1 MIYTKMMEELLGAIG
16 ISGPSVA
23 VVIWYVKS
31 RIVKNEKKLSQ
42 IMEEL
47 KTSTNENKV
56 QEVQINQIKEENKQ
70 LREDLRDLKKLMYG
84 KG

>member
-1 MIYTKMMEELLGAIG
+1 MMDELLGAIG

-23 VVIWYVKS
+23 VVVWYVKN
-31 RIVKNEKKLSQ
+31 RIVKNEKKLSK

-47 KTSTNENKV
+47 KTSTNDNKV
-56 QEVQINQIKEENKQ
+56 QEVQINQIKDENKQ
-70 LREDLRDLKKLMYG
+70 LREDLRDLKKLIYG

>member
-1 MIYTKMMEELLGAIG
+1 MEELLGAIG

-23 VVIWYVKS
+23 VVVWYVKS

-47 KTSTNENKV
+47 KASTNDNKV
-56 QEVQINQIKEENKQ
+56 QEVQIQQ
-70 LREDLRDLKKLMYG
+70 LREDLRDLKKLVYG

>member
-1 MIYTKMMEELLGAIG
+1 MEELLGAIG

-23 VVIWYVKS
+23 VVVWYVKS

-47 KTSTNENKV
+47 KASTNDNKV
-56 QEVQINQIKEENKQ
+56 QEVQINQIKDENKQ

>member
-1 MIYTKMMEELLGAIG
+1 MEELLGAIG

-23 VVIWYVKS
+23 VVVWYVKS

-47 KTSTNENKV
+47 KASTNDNKV

-84 KG
+84 KGQI

>member
-23 VVIWYVKS
+23 VVIWYVKN

-47 KTSTNENKV
+47 KTSTNDNKV
-56 QEVQINQIKEENKQ
+56 QEVQINQIKDENKQ
-70 LREDLRDLKKLMYG
+70 LREDLRDLKKLIYG

>member
-1 MIYTKMMEELLGAIG
+1 MMEELLGAIG

-47 KTSTNENKV
+47 KTSTNDNKV

-70 LREDLRDLKKLMYG
+70 LREDLRDLKKLINSI
-84 KG
+84 

>member
-1 MIYTKMMEELLGAIG
+1 MEELLGAIG

-23 VVIWYVKS
+23 VVVWYVKS

-42 IMEEL
+42 IIEEL
-47 KTSTNENKV
+47 KASTHDNKV

-70 LREDLRDLKKLMYG
+70 LREDLRDLKKLIYG
-84 KG
+84 KGQI

>member
-1 MIYTKMMEELLGAIG
+1 MMEELLGAIG

-23 VVIWYVKS
+23 VVVWYVKS

-47 KTSTNENKV
+47 KTSTNDNKV
-56 QEVQINQIKEENKQ
+56 QEVQIKQ

>member
-1 MIYTKMMEELLGAIG
+1 MMEELLGAIG

-23 VVIWYVKS
+23 VVVWYVKS

-47 KTSTNENKV
+47 KTSTNDNKV
-56 QEVQINQIKEENKQ
+56 QEVQINQIKDENKQ

>member
-1 MIYTKMMEELLGAIG
+1 MEELLGAIG

-23 VVIWYVKS
+23 VVVWYVKS

-47 KTSTNENKV
+47 KASTNDNKV

>member
-1 MIYTKMMEELLGAIG
+1 MMEELLGAIG

-47 KTSTNENKV
+47 KTSTNDNKV
-56 QEVQINQIKEENKQ
+56 QEVQINQIKDENKQ
-70 LREDLRDLKKLMYG
+70 LREDLRDLKKLIYG

>member
-1 MIYTKMMEELLGAIG
+1 MEELLGAIG

-42 IMEEL
+42 IIEEL
-47 KTSTNENKV
+47 KASTNDNKV

-70 LREDLRDLKKLMYG
+70 LREDLRDLKKMMYG
-84 KG
+84 KGQI